1 MESFCLLAG
10 RLEEMPRHVVGK
22 RTITIGSK
30 RVKIAENVSDIR
42 LPLACI
48 VFALLLSG
56 CATFPDWLAASGA
69 SREQVQEKRD
79 TGRIEGIQLVDV
91 NDTLARKL
99 AESRKLGQFADMFPS
114 AGNNNYLIGP
124 GDIVEVS
131 VWEAPPAMLFG
142 TVVLD
147 PKAGPTT
154 TSVVTFPQQMVTAD
168 GMINMPFAGRVS
180 VTGRTTLEIETDIVK
195 RLRGK
200 ANQPQVLVRV
210 IKNNT
215 SNVTVV
221 GEVSSSTLMPL
232 TPKGERL
239 LDALAA
245 AGGVKQPV
253 NRMALQLSREGRT
266 GTMALDSIVR
276 DPKQNVLLKPGDVV
290 TALHQPQSFSVLGAT
305 GKNEEIPFEAQ
316 GISLAQALARSGGLN
331 DSRADARGVFVFRF
345 EDAKL
350 VDLEGSSAKAVD
362 GKVPVV
368 YQVDLRDPASF
379 FVTQNF
385 PVQNHDVIY
394 VSNAPAVEFQK
405 FLRLVLSVALPTVG
419 VTNLLD

>member
-1 MESFCLLAG
+1 MRMTFILA
-10 RLEEMPRHVVGK
+10 
-22 RTITIGSK
+22 
-30 RVKIAENVSDIR
+30 AAVS
-42 LPLACI
+42 
-48 VFALLLSG
+48 LSG
-56 CATFPDWLAASGA
+56 CATFPDWLSAAGP
-69 SREQVQEKRD
+69 SRGQVQEKHD

-91 NDTLARKL
+91 SDSLARKL
-99 AESRKLGQFADMFPS
+99 AESKKLGQFADVFPS
-114 AGNNNYLIGP
+114 STSNNYLIGP

-142 TVVLD
+142 AVVLD

-154 TSVVTFPQQMVTAD
+154 TRVVTFPEQMVTPD
-168 GMINMPFAGRVS
+168 GMINMPFAGRVT
-180 VTGRTTLEIETDIVK
+180 VKGRTTHEIETDIVK
-195 RLRGK
+195 RLQGK

-221 GEVSSSTLMPL
+221 GEVNGSTLMPL

-239 LDALAA
+239 LDAIAA
-245 AGGVKQPV
+245 GGGVKQQV
-253 NRMALQLSREGRT
+253 NRMAVQLSRDNIT
-266 GTMALDSIVR
+266 ATMALDSVIR
-276 DPKQNVLLKPGDVV
+276 DPKQNILLKPGDVV

-331 DSRADARGVFVFRF
+331 DNRADARGVFVFRF

-350 VDLEGSSAKAVD
+350 VEAKGPVAKSPD
-362 GKVPVV
+362 GRIPVV
-368 YQVDLRDPASF
+368 YQIDLRDPASL

-385 PVQNHDVIY
+385 PVQNRDVIY

-405 FLRLVLSVALPTVG
+405 FLRLVVSVAVPSYG
-419 VTNLLD
+419 VIRAID

>member
-1 MESFCLLAG
+1 MKTGNGFT
-10 RLEEMPRHVVGK
+10 RK
-22 RTITIGSK
+22 W
-30 RVKIAENVSDIR
+30 
-42 LPLACI
+42 
-48 VFALLLSG
+48 ALLCNLGLLLTLPG
-56 CATFPDWLAASGA
+56 CATFPDWLSASGA
-69 SREQVQEKRD
+69 SRQQVQEKRD

-91 NDTLARKL
+91 NDALARKL
-99 AESRKLGQFADMFPS
+99 AESKKLGKFVDVFPS
-114 AGNNNYLIGP
+114 NGTNNYLIGP

-142 TVVLD
+142 AVVLD

-154 TSVVTFPQQMVTAD
+154 TRVVTFPEQMVTPD
-168 GMINMPFAGRVS
+168 GKITMPFAGRVP
-180 VTGRTTLEIETDIVK
+180 VKGQTTQEIEADIIK
-195 RLRGK
+195 RLTGK

-221 GEVSSSTLMPL
+221 GEVSNSTLMPL

-245 AGGVKQPV
+245 GGGTKQPI
-253 NRMALQLSREGRT
+253 NRMAVQLSRANVT
-266 GTMALDSIVR
+266 ATMPLDSVIR
-276 DPKQNVLLKPGDVV
+276 DPRQNILLKPGDVV
-290 TALHQPQSFSVLGAT
+290 TALFQPQSFSALGAT
-305 GKNEEIPFEAQ
+305 GKNEEILFEAQ

-350 VDLEGSSAKAVD
+350 VDAKGPMTKSVD
-362 GKVPVV
+362 GTVPVV
-368 YQVDLRDPASF
+368 YQIDLRDPASL

-385 PVQNHDVIY
+385 PVQNRDVIY
-394 VSNAPAVEFQK
+394 VANSPEAEFNK
-405 FLRLVLSVALPTVG
+405 FLRLVVSIAVPTV
-419 VTNLLD
+419 TLNNAYK

>member
-1 MESFCLLAG
+1 MLNANAI
-10 RLEEMPRHVVGK
+10 RK
-22 RTITIGSK
+22 
-30 RVKIAENVSDIR
+30 AR
-42 LPLACI
+42 LPVAGLAL
-48 VFALLLSG
+48 VFSLTG
-56 CATFPDWLAASGA
+56 CATFPDWLSASGP

-79 TGRIEGIQLVDV
+79 TGRIEGIQLIDV
-91 NDTLARKL
+91 NDGLARKL
-99 AESRKLGQFADMFPS
+99 AEAKKLGQFADVFPS
-114 AGNNNYLIGP
+114 AGTNNYLIGP

-142 TVVLD
+142 AVVLD

-154 TSVVTFPQQMVTAD
+154 TRVVTFPEQMVTPD
-168 GMINMPFAGRVS
+168 GMINMPFAGRVT
-180 VTGRTTLEIETDIVK
+180 VKGRTTHEIETDIVK
-195 RLRGK
+195 RLQGK
-200 ANQPQVLVRV
+200 ANEPQVLVRV

-221 GEVSSSTLMPL
+221 GEVNGSTLMPL

-239 LDALAA
+239 LDAIAA
-245 AGGVKQPV
+245 GGGVKQQV
-253 NRMALQLSREGRT
+253 NRMAVQLSRDNVT
-266 GTMALDSIVR
+266 ATMALDSVIR
-276 DPKQNVLLKPGDVV
+276 DPKQNILLKPGDVV

-331 DSRADARGVFVFRF
+331 DNRADARGVFVFRF

-350 VDLEGSSAKAVD
+350 VDAKEPVAKSPD
-362 GKVPVV
+362 GKIPVV
-368 YQVDLRDPASF
+368 YQIDLRDPASL

-385 PVQNHDVIY
+385 PVQNRDVIY

-405 FLRLVLSVALPTVG
+405 FLRLVITVAVPSVGLIRAL
-419 VTNLLD
+419 D

>member
-1 MESFCLLAG
+1 M
-10 RLEEMPRHVVGK
+10 
-22 RTITIGSK
+22 
-30 RVKIAENVSDIR
+30 KIAGIFLYPRAS
-42 LPLACI
+42 LAS
-48 VFALLLSG
+48 VVLALSLSG
-56 CATFPDWLAASGA
+56 CATLPGWLSGSGA

-91 NDTLARKL
+91 NDALARKL
-99 AESRKLGQFADMFPS
+99 AESNKLGQFADVFQS
-114 AGNNNYLIGP
+114 AGDNNYLIGP

-142 TVVLD
+142 AVIFDL
-147 PKAGPTT
+147 KSGPMTT
-154 TSVVTFPQQMVTAD
+154 HVVTFPEQMVATD
-168 GMINMPFAGRVS
+168 GAINMPFAGRVS
-180 VTGRTTLEIETDIVK
+180 VKGRTTFEIETDIVK
-195 RLRGK
+195 RLQGR

-210 IKNNT
+210 IKNNS

-221 GEVSSSTLMPL
+221 GEVSSSMLMSL

-245 AGGVKQPV
+245 SGGVKQPV
-253 NRMALQLSREGRT
+253 NRMALQLSREGKT
-266 GTMALDSIVR
+266 ATMALDSIIR
-276 DPKQNVLLKPGDVV
+276 DPRQNVLLKPGDVV
-290 TALHQPQSFSVLGAT
+290 TALYQPQSFSVLGAT
-305 GKNEEIPFEAQ
+305 GKNEEISFEAQ

-331 DSRADARGVFVFRF
+331 DNRADARGVFIFRF

-350 VDLEGSSAKAVD
+350 IDLQGASAKTAD

-394 VSNAPAVEFQK
+394 VSNSPEAEFQK
-405 FLRLVLSVALPTVG
+405 FLRLVVSVAVPSVNINRALQ
-419 VTNLLD
+419 